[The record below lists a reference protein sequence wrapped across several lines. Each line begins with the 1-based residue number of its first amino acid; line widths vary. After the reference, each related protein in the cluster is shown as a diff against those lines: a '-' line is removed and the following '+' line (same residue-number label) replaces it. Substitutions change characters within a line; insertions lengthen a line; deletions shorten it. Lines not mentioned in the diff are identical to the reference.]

1 MQNLVMQDTL
11 ITSKIYTIR
20 GKQVM
25 LDRDL
30 ADLYGVSTKVF
41 NQAVKRNIQR
51 FPDDFRFQLSED
63 EFINWRSQFV
73 TSNSDKMGLRR
84 APYAFTEQGV
94 SMLSSVLKSDIAI
107 EMSITIIRLFVQ
119 MRHSINSNSLV
130 TKRLELLEMKQE
142 ETSKDVSKILNAME
156 EKSLS
161 PKEGIFYDG
170 EVFDAYL
177 FIAKLIKSAQK
188 SIVLFD
194 NYVDETTLALF
205 SKNQKVKVKIYTQ
218 TISKTLKVDIEKYN
232 SQYLPLEV
240 YTFKKSHDRFII
252 LDENEVYHIGASLK
266 DLGKKWFAFSKMD
279 INSLSIL
286 DKVQK

>member
-1 MQNLVMQDTL
+1 MQNLVTQDTL

-73 TSNSDKMGLRR
+73 TSSHGGIRYF
-84 APYAFTEQGV
+84 PYAFTEQGV

-107 EMSITIIRLFVQ
+107 EMSITIIKLFVQ
-119 MRHSINSNSLV
+119 MKHTLSSDILM

-177 FIAKLIKSAQK
+177 FISKLIKSAQK

-218 TISKTLKVDIEKYN
+218 TISKTLKVDVEKYN
-232 SQYLPLEV
+232 TQYLPLEV

>member
-1 MQNLVMQDTL
+1 MQNLVTQDTL
-11 ITSKIYTIR
+11 ITSKLYTIR
-20 GKQVM
+20 GMQVM

-30 ADLYGVSTKVF
+30 AELYGVSTKVF

-51 FPDDFRFQLSED
+51 FPDDFRFQLSEN

-94 SMLSSVLKSDIAI
+94 SMLSAVLKSDIAI
-107 EMSITIIRLFVQ
+107 EMSIKIVRLFIQ
-119 MRHSINSNSLV
+119 MRHTLSSNVLM
-130 TKRLELLEMKQE
+130 TKRLEFLEMKQE
-142 ETSKDVSKILNAME
+142 ETSKDVTKILNAME
-156 EKSLS
+156 EKTLS

-177 FIAKLIKSAQK
+177 FISSLIKNAQK

-205 SKNQKVKVKIYTQ
+205 SKNKTAKVKIYTQ
-218 TISKTLKVDIEKYN
+218 TVSKTLKIDVEKYN
-232 SQYLPLEV
+232 SQYLPLELH
-240 YTFKKSHDRFII
+240 TFKKSHDRFII
-252 LDENEVYHIGASLK
+252 IDENEVYHIGASLK

-279 INSLSIL
+279 INSLTVL
-286 DKVQK
+286 EKVGK

>member
-1 MQNLVMQDTL
+1 MQNLVTQDTL

-63 EFINWRSQFV
+63 EFINLRSQFV
-73 TSNSDKMGLRR
+73 TSSHGGIRYF
-84 APYAFTEQGV
+84 PYAFTEQGI

-107 EMSITIIRLFVQ
+107 EMSITIIKLFVK
-119 MRHSINSNSLV
+119 MRHSINSNFLV

-205 SKNQKVKVKIYTQ
+205 SKNQRAKVKIYTQ
-218 TISKTLKVDIEKYN
+218 IISKTLKLDVEKYN

-240 YTFKKSHDRFII
+240 YSFKKSHDRFII

>member
-107 EMSITIIRLFVQ
+107 EMSITIIRLFVH